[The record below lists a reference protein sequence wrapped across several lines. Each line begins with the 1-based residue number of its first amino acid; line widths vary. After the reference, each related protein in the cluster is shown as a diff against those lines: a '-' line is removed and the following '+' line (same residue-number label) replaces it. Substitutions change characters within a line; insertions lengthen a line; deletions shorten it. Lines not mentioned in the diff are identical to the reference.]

1 MSAKTEEL
9 EGMLNRAHA
18 EVQAAEEAGN
28 ELAAYEWRQ
37 EAASLAKEL
46 TEERIDRPFTEYEN
60 LYGDYPF

>member
-18 EVQAAEEAGN
+18 EAEVAEALGN
-28 ELAAYEWRQ
+28 DLAAYEWRQ

-46 TEERIDRPFTEYEN
+46 TEERIDRPFTNYED
-60 LYGDYPF
+60 LYGDYPI